1 MRILFQDEYISYQNA
16 LNLSGLLSVSDRYKT
31 LLYKFAV
38 KCVRNPKTEDIIQK
52 NEVCDRLRHKE
63 PYAVPMAKKQ
73 RLFKS
78 AIPTMARMLN
88 EKPVNM

>member
-1 MRILFQDEYISYQNA
+1 M
-16 LNLSGLLSVSDRYKT
+16 SDRYKT

-38 KCVRNPKTEDIIQK
+38 KCVKNPETDDMIPK
-52 NEVCDRLRHKE
+52 NEACDRLRHRE
-63 PYAVPMAKKQ
+63 TYAVPMAKKQ